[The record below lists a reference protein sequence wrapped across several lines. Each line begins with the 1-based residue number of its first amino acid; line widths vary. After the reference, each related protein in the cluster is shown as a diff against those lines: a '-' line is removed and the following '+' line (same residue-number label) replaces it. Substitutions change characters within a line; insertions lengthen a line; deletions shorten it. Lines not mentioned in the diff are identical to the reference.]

1 MEKLEA
7 APKKQFFKDCTLTKR
22 KWEGNPG
29 GRNNRNK
36 NIRGGE
42 TKMPMAGWG
51 WGGWKSTNAC
61 RVPSTVVYTG
71 EKKGCGNRY
80 DHNYNELLLCAKRK
94 AKHFINIIQFSHPI

>member
-7 APKKQFFKDCTLTKR
+7 APKKQFFKDCALTKR

-42 TKMPMAGWG
+42 TKMPMVGWG

-61 RVPSTVVYTG
+61 RVPSSVVYTG
-71 EKKGCGNRY
+71 EKRAVETGMITTTMSSYCVPR
-80 DHNYNELLLCAKRK
+80 ERL
-94 AKHFINIIQFSHPI
+94 NIL